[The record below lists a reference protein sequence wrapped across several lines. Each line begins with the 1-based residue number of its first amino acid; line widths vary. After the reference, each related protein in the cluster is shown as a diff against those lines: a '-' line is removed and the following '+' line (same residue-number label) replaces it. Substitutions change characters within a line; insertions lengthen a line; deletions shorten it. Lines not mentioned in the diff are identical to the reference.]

1 MKNDSLFPLETL
13 QNASVINHT
22 SLSLPYS
29 LCSLNDAPEEP
40 ARKKTQLVDS
50 RAVGVTGIRS
60 TTHAHNG
67 ARREKSWSGSQI
79 GGYPVLLEEGLP
91 FSIQIVIQT
100 LLECGEANRPDS
112 AYDSLDEVIEDLIR
126 PISAHKEETV
136 RPNFITE

>member
-1 MKNDSLFPLETL
+1 MNYFHTALQYLLKIRTTTGTESTLKNG
-13 QNASVINHT
+13 
-22 SLSLPYS
+22 
-29 LCSLNDAPEEP
+29 DAPGEP

-112 AYDSLDEVIEDLIR
+112 AYDSLDEVIEDL
-126 PISAHKEETV
+126 H
-136 RPNFITE
+136 